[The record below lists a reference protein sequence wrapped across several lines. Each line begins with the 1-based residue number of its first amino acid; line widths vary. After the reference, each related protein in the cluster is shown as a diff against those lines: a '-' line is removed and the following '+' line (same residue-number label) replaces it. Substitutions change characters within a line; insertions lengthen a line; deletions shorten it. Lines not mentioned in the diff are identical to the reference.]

1 VLSVLK
7 GKELL
12 VVAGFIGDDAVS
24 YGSKGGVK
32 GFFADFFE

>member
-7 GKELL
+7 GEELL
-12 VVAGFIGDDAVS
+12 VVTGFIGDDTVS

-32 GFFADFFE
+32 GLFADFFE